1 MVRVGRVLDMLPE
14 HRHIEPR
21 RSGPAEGEGLHVAY
35 LSTYPPRECG
45 LASFC
50 EDLMTATMA
59 AAAAGEPMV
68 VAMESGPH
76 RRDYRWPVGLIIDE
90 GRESQYEAAA
100 DFLSDSW
107 PDVVSI
113 QHEFGIFGGSECRGL
128 RCFLD
133 RVRKPTVIT
142 LHTVIP
148 GPEALVRATV
158 RYLAEH
164 SHRLV
169 VMNELA
175 VDILC
180 ADYGIDREKIA
191 LIHHGGVP
199 PSLEARE
206 DAKARLGLGGRRV
219 LSTFGLV
226 GRGKGLEYV
235 LGALPEIRR
244 RHRDVCYL
252 IVGQTHPGVQRVEK
266 ESYREKL
273 GRLVAELDVQDSVRF
288 VNRYVSRSE
297 IIGYL
302 AATDVYITPYLNP
315 QQVTSGTLAYAV
327 TAGKA
332 IVSTPYAYARF
343 LLREA
348 GGLLVEFR
356 SEGAIAAAVN
366 KVLDEPD
373 TQRALER
380 RSRLYGQE
388 MLWPVVGGEYLSLFR
403 GAVSEQRIP
412 AASRAYVQLQ
422 LSLPRTVGRE
432 RYHDVERDRPAAVAR
447 PLAAAD

>member
-1 MVRVGRVLDMLPE
+1 MLPKCPQIN
-14 HRHIEPR
+14 RRASEPA
-21 RSGPAEGEGLHVAY
+21 GKNGLRVAY

-50 EDLMTATMA
+50 EDLISATMVA
-59 AAAAGEPMV
+59 GGAGEPMV
-68 VAMESGPH
+68 VAMETGPH
-76 RRDYRWPVGLIIDE
+76 HRHYRSPVVLILEE

-113 QHEFGIFGGSECRGL
+113 QHEFGIFGGWECRGL
-128 RCFLD
+128 RRFLD
-133 RVRKPTVIT
+133 RLRKPAAIT

-148 GPEALVRATV
+148 RPEAHVRGTV

-175 VDILC
+175 IDMLC
-180 ADYGIDREKIA
+180 TDYGIDRREIA
-191 LIHHGGVP
+191 LIHHGGLP

-252 IVGQTHPGVQRVEK
+252 IVGQTHPGVQRVER

-273 GRLVAELDVQDSVRF
+273 GRLVTELGVQDSVRF
-288 VNRYVSRSE
+288 VNRYVSKSE
-297 IIGYL
+297 IVAYL
-302 AATDVYITPYLNP
+302 AATDVYVTPYLNP
-315 QQVTSGTLAYAV
+315 EQVTSGTLAYAV

-343 LLREA
+343 LLAEA
-348 GGLLVEFR
+348 GGLLVDFR
-356 SEGAIAAAVN
+356 SEAAVAAAVN
-366 KVLDEPD
+366 EILDEPD
-373 TQRALER
+373 VQWALER
-380 RSRLYGQE
+380 RSRICGQQ

-403 GAVSEQRIP
+403 EAMCEQRIP
-412 AASRAYVQLQ
+412 APSQAHAQFQ
-422 LSLPRTVGRE
+422 PSLPQTVRRGP
-432 RYHDVERDRPAAVAR
+432 YHDVERDRPTPVAR
-447 PLAAAD
+447 PLGTAD